1 MSGNLFGQDG
11 DEYLET
17 DIATVWERIYDDIDN
32 DFREEGGPAQWEVL
46 EWSARPL
53 GAMLTS
59 TWRTLERISEDLY
72 DEVNEYGMEHV
83 DAAIAKTE
91 VIAAFDYA
99 RALLASHLTGFS
111 MSDRLVAR
119 HIITL
124 DEDLQPLVNGEPM
137 YITKEA
143 GSA

>member
-1 MSGNLFGQDG
+1 MSGNLFCQDG
-11 DEYLET
+11 DEYLDD
-17 DIATVWERIYDDIDN
+17 DIATVWERIWDDLDLA
-32 DFREEGGPAQWEVL
+32 DSPRRWEIQ
-46 EWSARPL
+46 EWTSTPL
-53 GAMLTS
+53 GTMLTP

-124 DEDLQPLVNGEPM
+124 DEDLQPLVDGEPM